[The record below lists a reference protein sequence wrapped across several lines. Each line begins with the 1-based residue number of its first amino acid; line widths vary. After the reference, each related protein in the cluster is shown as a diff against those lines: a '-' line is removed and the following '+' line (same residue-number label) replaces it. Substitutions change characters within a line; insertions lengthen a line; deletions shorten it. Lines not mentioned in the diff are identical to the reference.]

1 MRYAAL
7 LSAAGASEMAA
18 GASEMLAVEDKLLEV
33 IEQLEDPLIASSPTL
48 KAELMKQA
56 QLPPPVAQPRLV
68 PWLCSCAE
76 RPGFLLSRSVA
87 AKTRVTGCFGGN
99 LAIWTRWW

>member
-56 QLPPPVAQPRLV
+56 QPPQWPSLGLSLGCAVVLSGPAFFCLDLLRQRL
-68 PWLCSCAE
+68 
-76 RPGFLLSRSVA
+76 G
-87 AKTRVTGCFGGN
+87 
-99 LAIWTRWW
+99 